1 MPAETLALLNSPW
14 HSCRP
19 MAAVDYVIIGAGS
32 AGCVMAARLSEDPDV
47 HVALLEAG
55 GPDDRREIHIPA
67 AFSKLFK
74 SPLDWNY
81 ATEPQEHL
89 HGRALYWP
97 RGKVIGGSSSINAMI
112 YIRGNPADY
121 NSWDTA
127 GNHGWSFGEVL
138 PYFLKSEDQS
148 RGRSSLHGVGGPL
161 RVEDLRTVN
170 PLSRAFVE
178 AAVAAG
184 LPANDD
190 FNGREQFGA
199 GFFQVTQRRGRRQS
213 AADAFLH
220 PARRRANLTV
230 VPHAHATQILLEG
243 NRATGVEYVC
253 DGREYSVH
261 AQREVILCGGAV
273 NSPQLLMLSGI
284 GPAEHLERQGI
295 EVALDLPGVGE
306 NLQDHLFLPVA
317 YESKRAVSLA
327 NAESLGSIVNY
338 MLFRRG
344 MLTSCVAEAGAFLRT
359 RPDFAAPNLQYHFGP
374 VWYLNHGFDRPAG
387 HGFSIGPTLIRPAS
401 RGRLRLRS
409 NFPMD
414 PPLIEPNYLSH
425 ESDLETLAFGIDLAR
440 RIAATAPFER
450 YRGAE
455 KFPGPSVK
463 TRADVAGYV
472 RSAAETTYHPVGTCK
487 MGRDSMAVVDSTLR
501 VRGIEALR
509 VVDASVMPL
518 IPSGNTNAP
527 TIMIAEKAADM
538 IRHGN

>member
-1 MPAETLALLNSPW
+1 
-14 HSCRP
+14 

-32 AGCVMAARLSEDPDV
+32 AGCVTAARLSEDPNV

-55 GPDDRREIHIPA
+55 GPDDLREIHIPA

-74 SPLDWNY
+74 SELDWNY

-97 RGKVIGGSSSINAMI
+97 RGKVVGGSSSINAMI

-121 NSWDTA
+121 DAWEA
-127 GNHGWSFGEVL
+127 LGNAGWSFRDVL
-138 PYFLKSEDQS
+138 PYFLKSEDQA
-148 RGRSSLHGVGGPL
+148 RGQSELHGAGGAL

-184 LPANDD
+184 LRANDD
-190 FNGREQFGA
+190 FNGRDQYGA
-199 GFFQVTQRRGRRQS
+199 GFYQVTQKRGRRQS

-220 PARRRANLTV
+220 PARERANLTL
-230 VPHAHATQILLEG
+230 VPYAHATQIVLEG
-243 NRATGVEYVC
+243 KRATGVEYVF
-253 DGREYSVH
+253 DGREY
-261 AQREVILCGGAV
+261 AIDARREVILCGGAV

-284 GPAEHLERQGI
+284 GPAEQLERHGI
-295 EVALDLPGVGE
+295 EVAQNLPGVGE

-327 NAESLGSIVNY
+327 NAESLSNVLNY

-359 RPDFAAPNLQYHFGP
+359 RPDLPAPDLQYHFGP
-374 VWYLNHGFDRPAG
+374 VWYLNHGFDRPPG

-414 PPLIEPNYLSH
+414 APLIEPNYLSH
-425 ESDLETLAFGIDLAR
+425 ESDVDTLVFGIGLAR
-440 RIAATAPFER
+440 RIAAAAPFDR
-450 YRGAE
+450 YRGEE
-455 KFPGPSVK
+455 KFPGSSAT
-463 TRADVAGYV
+463 TRADLAGYV

-487 MGRDSMAVVDSTLR
+487 MGRDSMAVVDSSLR

-527 TIMIAEKAADM
+527 TIMIAEKAADL

>member
-1 MPAETLALLNSPW
+1 
-14 HSCRP
+14 

-32 AGCVMAARLSEDPDV
+32 AGCVMAARLSEDPNV

-74 SPLDWNY
+74 TPLDWNY

-199 GFFQVTQRRGRRQS
+199 GFFQVTQKRGRRQS

-230 VPHAHATQILLEG
+230 LPHAHATQILLEG

-327 NAESLGSIVNY
+327 NAESLASIVNY

-359 RPDFAAPNLQYHFGP
+359 RPDLAAPNLQYHFGP

-387 HGFSIGPTLIRPAS
+387 HGFSIGPTLVRPAS

-440 RIAATAPFER
+440 RIAAAAPFER
-450 YRGAE
+450 FRGAE
-455 KFPGPSVK
+455 KFPGASVK

-472 RSAAETTYHPVGTCK
+472 RSAAESTYHPVGTCK
-487 MGRDSMAVVDSTLR
+487 MGRDSMAVVDSSLR

>member
-1 MPAETLALLNSPW
+1 
-14 HSCRP
+14 

-32 AGCVMAARLSEDPDV
+32 AGCVLAARLSEDPKV
-47 HVALLEAG
+47 HVAVLEAG

-81 ATEPQEHL
+81 STEPQENL
-89 HGRALYWP
+89 NGRALYWP
-97 RGKVIGGSSSINAMI
+97 RGKVVGGSSSINAMI

-121 NSWDTA
+121 DAWEAA
-127 GNHGWSFGEVL
+127 GNRGWSFRKVL
-138 PYFLKSEDQS
+138 PYFLKSEDQA
-148 RGRSSLHGVGGPL
+148 RGKSAMHGVGGPL
-161 RVEDLRTVN
+161 RVEDLRTIN

-178 AAVAAG
+178 AAASAG
-184 LPANDD
+184 LPFNDD
-190 FNGREQFGA
+190 FNGATQEGA
-199 GFFQVTQRRGRRQS
+199 GFYQVTQKRGRRYS

-220 PARRRANLTV
+220 PARNRSNLTL
-230 VPHAHATQILLEG
+230 VPHAHATQIVLEG
-243 NRATGVEYVC
+243 NRATGVEYVSG
-253 DGREYSVH
+253 GREYTVH
-261 AQREVILCGGAV
+261 ARREVILCGGSV

-284 GPAEHLERQGI
+284 GPAKHLERHGI
-295 EVALDLPGVGE
+295 AVAHDLPGVGE

-327 NAESLGSIVNY
+327 NAESIPSVLKYI
-338 MLFRRG
+338 LFRRG

-359 RPDFAAPNLQYHFGP
+359 RPDLPAPDLQYHFGP

-414 PPLIEPNYLSH
+414 APRIEPNYLAQD
-425 ESDLETLAFGIDLAR
+425 SDVDTLVFGIELAR
-440 RIAATAPFER
+440 RIADAAPFDR

-455 KFPGPSVK
+455 KFPGPSVAS
-463 TRADVAGYV
+463 RAQIANYV
-472 RSAAETTYHPVGTCK
+472 RSAAESTYHPVGTCK
-487 MGRDSMAVVDSTLR
+487 MGCDAMAVVDSSLR

-509 VVDASVMPL
+509 VVDSSVMPL

-538 IRHGN
+538 IREGN

>member
-1 MPAETLALLNSPW
+1 
-14 HSCRP
+14 

-32 AGCVMAARLSEDPDV
+32 AGCVMAARLSEDPNV

-74 SPLDWNY
+74 SDLDWNY

-89 HGRALYWP
+89 HGRSLYWP
-97 RGKVIGGSSSINAMI
+97 RGKVVGGSSSINAMI

-121 NSWDTA
+121 DAWEA
-127 GNHGWSFGEVL
+127 QGNPGWSFAGVL
-138 PYFLKSEDQS
+138 PYFLKSEDQA
-148 RGRSSLHGVGGPL
+148 RGQSALHGVGGPL
-161 RVEDLRTVN
+161 RVEDLRSVN
-170 PLSRAFVE
+170 PLSRAFVG
-178 AAVAAG
+178 AAVSAG

-190 FNGREQFGA
+190 FNGRDQFGA
-199 GFFQVTQRRGRRQS
+199 GFYQVTQKRGRRQS

-220 PARRRANLTV
+220 PARKRANLTL
-230 VPHAHATQILLEG
+230 VPYAHATQIVLEG
-243 NRATGVEYVC
+243 NRAIGVEYVF
-253 DGREYSVH
+253 DGREYAIH
-261 AQREVILCGGAV
+261 AHREVILCGGAV

-284 GPAEHLERQGI
+284 GPAEHLERHGI
-295 EVALDLPGVGE
+295 EVVHNLPGVGE

-327 NAESLGSIVNY
+327 NAESIRSIVNY

-344 MLTSCVAEAGAFLRT
+344 MLTSCVAETGAFLRT
-359 RPDFAAPNLQYHFGP
+359 RPDLPAPDLQYHFGP
-374 VWYLNHGFDRPAG
+374 VWYLNHGFDRPPG

-414 PPLIEPNYLSH
+414 APLIEPNYLSH
-425 ESDLETLAFGIDLAR
+425 ESDVDTLVFGIELAR
-440 RIAATAPFER
+440 RIAAAAPFDR
-450 YRGAE
+450 YRGEE
-455 KFPGPSVK
+455 KFPGSRVT
-463 TRADVAGYV
+463 TRADLAGYV

-487 MGRDSMAVVDSTLR
+487 MGRDSMAVVDSSLR

-527 TIMIAEKAADM
+527 TIMLAEKAADL

>member
-1 MPAETLALLNSPW
+1 
-14 HSCRP
+14 

-32 AGCVMAARLSEDPDV
+32 AGCVLAARLSEDPNV

-74 SPLDWNY
+74 TQLDWNY

-89 HGRALYWP
+89 RGRELYWP
-97 RGKVIGGSSSINAMI
+97 RGKVVGGCSSINAMV

-121 NSWDTA
+121 DAWKA
-127 GNHGWSFGEVL
+127 LGNPGWSFRDVL
-138 PYFLKSEDQS
+138 PYFLKSEDQA
-148 RGRSSLHGVGGPL
+148 RGQSELHGVGGPL

-170 PLSRAFVE
+170 PMSRAFVE
-178 AAVAAG
+178 AAIAAG
-184 LPANDD
+184 LPANED
-190 FNGREQFGA
+190 FNGGDQCGA
-199 GFFQVTQRRGRRQS
+199 GFHQVTQKRGRRHS

-220 PARRRANLTV
+220 PARKRANLTL
-230 VPHAHATQILLEG
+230 VPHAHVTQIVLEG
-243 NRATGVEYVC
+243 NRATGVEYVF
-253 DGREYSVH
+253 DGREYAIH
-261 AQREVILCGGAV
+261 AHRELILCGGSV

-284 GPAEHLERQGI
+284 GPAKHLEQHGI
-295 EVALDLPGVGE
+295 EVAHDLPGVGE

-327 NAESLGSIVNY
+327 NAESLSNLLNY
-338 MLFRRG
+338 FLFRRG

-359 RPDFAAPNLQYHFGP
+359 RPDLPAPDLQYHFGP
-374 VWYLNHGFDRPAG
+374 VWYLNHGFERPPG

-414 PPLIEPNYLSH
+414 APRIEPNYLSE
-425 ESDLETLAFGIDLAR
+425 ESDVDTLVFGIELAR
-440 RIAATAPFER
+440 KIAAAPPFER
-450 YRGAE
+450 FRGEE
-455 KFPGPSVK
+455 KYPGPSVSS
-463 TRADVAGYV
+463 RAEMAGYI
-472 RSAAETTYHPVGTCK
+472 RGAAETTYHPVGTCK
-487 MGRDSMAVVDSTLR
+487 MGRDAMAVVDSSLR

-509 VVDASVMPL
+509 VVDASVMPV

-527 TIMIAEKAADM
+527 TIMIAEKAANM
-538 IRHGN
+538 IRNGN

>member
-1 MPAETLALLNSPW
+1 MPAGTLALLGSSW

-19 MAAVDYVIIGAGS
+19 MAAVDYVIVGAGS
-32 AGCVMAARLSEDPDV
+32 AGCVMAARLSEDPNV

-55 GPDDRREIHIPA
+55 GPDDVREIRIPA

-81 ATEPQEHL
+81 ATEPQEQL
-89 HGRALYWP
+89 GGRALYWP
-97 RGKVIGGSSSINAMI
+97 RGKVVGGSSSINAMI

-121 NSWDTA
+121 DAWEA
-127 GNHGWSFGEVL
+127 QGNPGWSFRDVL
-138 PYFLKSEDQS
+138 PYFRKSEDQA
-148 RGRSSLHGVGGPL
+148 RGQSALHGVGGPL

-170 PLSRAFVE
+170 PLSRAFVDG
-178 AAVAAG
+178 AVGAG

-190 FNGREQFGA
+190 FNGPRQEGA
-199 GFFQVTQRRGRRQS
+199 GFYQVTQKRGRRQS

-220 PARRRANLTV
+220 PARRRGNLTLL
-230 VPHAHATQILLEG
+230 PHAHATQILLEG
-243 NRATGVEYVC
+243 NRAAGVEYVF
-253 DGREYSVH
+253 DGREYALH
-261 AQREVILCGGAV
+261 ADREVILCGGAV

-284 GPAEHLERQGI
+284 GAAEQLERHGI
-295 EVALDLPGVGE
+295 KVARELPGVGE

-327 NAESLGSIVNY
+327 NAESLGSILNY

-359 RPDFAAPNLQYHFGP
+359 RPDLTAPDLQYHFGP

-414 PPLIEPNYLSH
+414 APLIEPNYLSH
-425 ESDLETLAFGIDLAR
+425 DSDLETLVFGIEFAR
-440 RIAATAPFER
+440 RIAAGAPFDR
-450 YRGAE
+450 YRGEE
-455 KFPGPSVK
+455 KFPGRGITS
-463 TRADVAGYV
+463 RADIAGYV
-472 RSAAETTYHPVGTCK
+472 RGAAETTYHPVGTCR
-487 MGRDSMAVVDSTLR
+487 MGADAMAVVDSSLR

-509 VVDASVMPL
+509 VVDASVMPI

-527 TIMIAEKAADM
+527 TFMIAEKAADL
-538 IRHGN
+538 IRKGN